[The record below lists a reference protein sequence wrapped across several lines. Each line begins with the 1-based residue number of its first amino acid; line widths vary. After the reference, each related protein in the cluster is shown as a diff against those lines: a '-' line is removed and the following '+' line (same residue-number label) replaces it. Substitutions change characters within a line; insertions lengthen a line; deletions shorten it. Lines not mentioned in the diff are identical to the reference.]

1 MAEVVQSLE
10 ASQIQGAK
18 LDAPKFEFLT
28 RVAWGYLSLGGL
40 LEGSFSVEQCN
51 YESAGRLL
59 PQYYYNTE
67 YTARHKYSTHTEK
80 SAQSMAWY
88 CETTAHA

>member
-18 LDAPKFEFLT
+18 LDAPKFEFLS
-28 RVAWGYLSLGGL
+28 RVARGYHSLGGL
-40 LEGSFSVEQCN
+40 LEGSFLVEQCN
-51 YESAGRLL
+51 YEPAGRTL
-59 PQYYYNTE
+59 PQYYYSTE

-80 SAQSMAWY
+80 SAQSMA
-88 CETTAHA
+88 